1 MLSLTDPN
9 ILHTERFGSRCD
21 AVTYLCT
28 CCNNKVSEDEVYIDS
43 FGRSFC
49 GEECYV
55 QYYNIDRR
63 YC

>member
-1 MLSLTDPN
+1 MLNLTHSA
-9 ILHTERFGSRCD
+9 ILQAERFGSRSD

-28 CCNNKVSEDEVYIDS
+28 CCNKELTEDEAYIDR

-49 GEECYV
+49 GEECYG